1 MNLSELRDLHRVS
14 PKREEGQTMA
24 EYGVVLS
31 VITLAV
37 VTVFTLLSGG
47 VIGAINK
54 VIGLLPT

>member
-1 MNLSELRDLHRVS
+1 MELSELRDVPRTLPR
-14 PKREEGQTMA
+14 REEGQTMA

-37 VTVFTLLSGG
+37 LTVFTALSGG

-54 VIGLLPT
+54 VIGVIPV

>member
-1 MNLSELRDLHRVS
+1 MKLSELHARLRMV
-14 PKREEGQTMA
+14 PRMEEGQTMA

-37 VTVFTLLSGG
+37 LAVFTALSGG

-54 VIGLLPT
+54 VIGVIPV

>member
-1 MNLSELRDLHRVS
+1 MELSELRDRLRML
-14 PKREEGQTMA
+14 PRREEGQTMA

-37 VTVFTLLSGG
+37 VAVFTALSGG

-54 VIGLLPT
+54 VIGIIPV